1 MPWPRTPSLRHPT
14 PAIAQT
20 KQEEGP
26 KTYDN
31 HDFSWT
37 EDWLACW
44 RAVALL
50 GGLVFVEGLAL
61 WVTLTT
67 NYNPHFAGGGLFG
80 LALLVG
86 VCGIPASF
94 LGASGVSHGSCGG
107 DWGGRGVFQPPDRN
121 PCRRLAVRR
130 SRVVRSGLGRR
141 ARPSGRRRHPSR
153 ARHRRIGDDLP
164 HPLQRGV
171 VSPPPPR
178 TRLAPGASVLVSSS
192 DLT

>member
-1 MPWPRTPSLRHPT
+1 MPWPQHPIAQT
-14 PAIAQT
+14 SYPRDAQT

-26 KTYDN
+26 KTYDD

-94 LGASGVSHGSCGG
+94 LGASEVSMAFFGAASTGVVVAFFSPLTVIPAGASLFADLGSYGADSAVVLG
-107 DWGGRGVFQPPDRN
+107 LLVAGVI
-121 PCRRLAVRR
+121 LL
-130 SRVVRSGLGRR
+130 GLGTVE
-141 ARPSGRRRHPSR
+141 SVTTYLTLSR
-153 ARHRRIGDDLP
+153 EE
-164 HPLQRGV
+164 
-171 VSPPPPR
+171 
-178 TRLAPGASVLVSSS
+178 
-192 DLT
+192 